1 MRASILILGLALMA
15 VYIVQSEAFS
25 IDGDSGILVRVKRQ
39 DDPPPADE
47 AAGDTPAGDK
57 PAGDAPK
64 GDAGAAAKPGDKK
77 EKSANGTAIHIE
89 GSAFKTMQFVVLP
102 IVAAKIMM

>member
-15 VYIVQSEAFS
+15 IYIVHCEAFA

-39 DDPPPADE
+39 DDPAPADE
-47 AAGDTPAGDK
+47 AAGDAPKGDA

-64 GDAGAAAKPGDKK
+64 GDGAAAKPGDKK
-77 EKSANGTAIHIE
+77 EKTANGTAIHIE